1 MSQLK
6 DSSQPTGSG
15 LAPFFTVFTATYN
28 RAHTLHRAFDSL
40 CAQSFR
46 DFEWLVVDDGSTD
59 DTANLI
65 DKWIKTANFPI
76 RYFRQ
81 PNSGKHIAHNLA
93 IREARGQFFT
103 VIDSDDALMP
113 AALERAHN
121 LWHEIPET
129 ERYKFCGVGG
139 RCRDQ
144 YGQLIGDPFPASPFD
159 SDWRTMVFVHR
170 IRGEKWAVWRT
181 DVVRQYPFP
190 EIAGTNW
197 VPEGLVWLQIARTYK
212 HRLGNEVFRI
222 YYVDD
227 EPAGTN
233 LSNRKNSARSA
244 LGRLY
249 YDLWL
254 LNHEMVY
261 FRNSPLPFVKAA
273 AMLPVMSRYAGRPIL
288 EVWRELKGVRA
299 KLLVLATSFLAL
311 PLIIFHEVNGRLK

>member
-129 ERYKFCGVGG
+129 ERYKFCGAGLRSAG
-139 RCRDQ
+139 LFPLNKRSRILHER
-144 YGQLIGDPFPASPFD
+144 YGNRTKLEVNVPLSNIPARHDFQRRS
-159 SDWRTMVFVHR
+159 
-170 IRGEKWAVWRT
+170 
-181 DVVRQYPFP
+181 
-190 EIAGTNW
+190 W
-197 VPEGLVWLQIARTYK
+197 VPK
-212 HRLGNEVFRI
+212 
-222 YYVDD
+222 
-227 EPAGTN
+227 
-233 LSNRKNSARSA
+233 
-244 LGRLY
+244 
-249 YDLWL
+249 
-254 LNHEMVY
+254 
-261 FRNSPLPFVKAA
+261 
-273 AMLPVMSRYAGRPIL
+273 
-288 EVWRELKGVRA
+288 
-299 KLLVLATSFLAL
+299 
-311 PLIIFHEVNGRLK
+311 